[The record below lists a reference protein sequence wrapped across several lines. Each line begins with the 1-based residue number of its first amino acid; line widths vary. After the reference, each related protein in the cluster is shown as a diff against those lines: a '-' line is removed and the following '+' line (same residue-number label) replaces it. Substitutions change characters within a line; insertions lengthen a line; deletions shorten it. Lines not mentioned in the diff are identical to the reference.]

1 MTVRAR
7 TTMTDLREQLFRCE
21 FVCESLRV
29 YAHVRAWDASDA
41 IGAFVAELRGDGVEA
56 TGEILVSPVHGG
68 APEVKAHYRP
78 DGAARPEASEAVR
91 EW

>member
-1 MTVRAR
+1 
-7 TTMTDLREQLFRCE
+7 MTDIRERLFRCE
-21 FVCESLRV
+21 FIGESLRM

-41 IGAFVAELRGDGVEA
+41 IGAFVAELRADGVDA

-68 APEVKAHYRP
+68 APPVKAHYRP
-78 DGAARPEASEAVR
+78 DEAARPAASEAAR